1 MKLNGTRIVLEQ
13 IPSGI
18 PEENDFSLQKFEIM
32 EPRDGEFLAETIYLA
47 LDPYVRVTMVG
58 RHFFSTPKEGEV
70 PRGSTISRVI
80 KSKNEHFHEG
90 DLVVMES
97 GMQSHAVSN
106 GTDVHHVRTG
116 TAPITTALGILGMPG
131 FTAYSAL
138 LGPAK
143 LKEDDLVLVS
153 AASGAVGS
161 MVGQIASIKKARVI
175 GIAGGKEKCE
185 WAMNNASLDAC
196 IDRKKDDIDKKLS
209 ELTSDGFDIFF
220 DNTGGDIQS
229 IVLSKYL
236 ALNSRII
243 LSGMISQYNSDQP
256 PSGPNLGNICK
267 QRATI
272 FGFVVYDFEHMRE
285 SFIKDAVDWYE
296 NGLLNYTEDL
306 VFGIENT
313 PAHFIKLMKGE
324 NFGKTI
330 VQFIE
335 L

>member
-1 MKLNGTRIVLEQ
+1 VKLRGTKIVLNS
-13 IPSGI
+13 IPAGI
-18 PEENDFSLQKFEIM
+18 PKKDDFRLQEFEVS
-32 EPRDGEFLAETIYLA
+32 EPDDGQFLAETIYLA

-80 KSKNEHFHEG
+80 KSRNSSFNEG

-97 GMQSHAVSN
+97 GMQSHSISN
-106 GTDVHHVRTG
+106 GKDVHFAKTG
-116 TAPITTALGILGMPG
+116 SAPITTALGILGMPG

-161 MVGQIASIKKARVI
+161 MVGQIASIYNARVI
-175 GIAGGKEKCE
+175 GIAGGEEKCE
-185 WAMNNASLDAC
+185 WAINNASLDAC
-196 IDRKKDDIDKKLS
+196 IDRKKDDIDEKLS
-209 ELTSDGFDIFF
+209 DLSENGVDIFF
-220 DNTGGDIQS
+220 DNTGGDIQN
-229 IVLSKYL
+229 IVLSKHL
-236 ALNSRII
+236 ALNSRVI
-243 LSGMISQYNSDQP
+243 LSGMISQYNSDKP

-272 FGFVVYDFEHMRE
+272 YGFVVYDFEHMRE
-285 SFIKDAVDWYE
+285 SFVKDAVGWYE

-330 VQFIE
+330 VQFMD

>member
-1 MKLNGTRIVLEQ
+1 MKLRGTKIVLNS
-13 IPSGI
+13 IPAGI
-18 PEENDFSLQKFEIM
+18 PKKDDFRLQEFEVS
-32 EPRDGEFLAETIYLA
+32 EPDDGQFLAETIYLA

-80 KSKNEHFHEG
+80 KSRNSSFNEG

-97 GMQSHAVSN
+97 GMQSHSISN
-106 GTDVHHVRTG
+106 GKDVHFAKTG
-116 TAPITTALGILGMPG
+116 SAPITTALGILGMPG

-161 MVGQIASIKKARVI
+161 MVGQIASIYNARVI
-175 GIAGGKEKCE
+175 GIAGGEEKCE
-185 WAMNNASLDAC
+185 WAINNASLDAC
-196 IDRKKDDIDKKLS
+196 IDRKKDDIDEKLS
-209 ELTSDGFDIFF
+209 DLSENGVDIFF
-220 DNTGGDIQS
+220 DNTGGDIQN
-229 IVLSKYL
+229 IVLSKHL
-236 ALNSRII
+236 ALNSRVI
-243 LSGMISQYNSDQP
+243 LSGMISQYNSDKP

-272 FGFVVYDFEHMRE
+272 YGFVVYDFEHMRE
-285 SFIKDAVDWYE
+285 SFVKDAVGWYE

-330 VQFIE
+330 VQFMD

>member
-1 MKLNGTRIVLEQ
+1 MKSKGTQIILNS

-18 PEENDFSLQKFEIM
+18 PKQDDFRLQAYDLR
-32 EPRDGEFLAETIYLA
+32 EPDDGEFLAETIYLA

-58 RHFFSTPKEGEV
+58 RHFFATPKQGEV

-80 KSKNEHFHEG
+80 RSRNAEFNEG

-97 GMQSHAVSN
+97 GMQSHSISN
-106 GTDVHHVRTG
+106 GKDVHFVKTG
-116 TAPITTALGILGMPG
+116 SAPITTALGILGMPG

-161 MVGQIASIKKARVI
+161 MVGQIASIYNARVI
-175 GIAGGKEKCE
+175 GIAGGEEKCE
-185 WAMNNASLDAC
+185 WAMNNASLEAC
-196 IDRKKDDIDKKLS
+196 IDRKKDDIHEKLS
-209 ELTSDGFDIFF
+209 ELSKNGVDIFF
-220 DNTGGDIQS
+220 DNTGGDIQNV
-229 IVLSKYL
+229 VLSKHL
-236 ALNSRII
+236 AVNSRVI
-243 LSGMISQYNSDQP
+243 LSGMISQYNSDKP

-285 SFIKDAVDWYE
+285 SFEKDAVDWYE
-296 NGLLNYTEDL
+296 KGLLNYTEDL

-330 VQFIE
+330 VQFIDF
-335 L
+335 

>member
-1 MKLNGTRIVLEQ
+1 MKAKLITLKSIPEG
-13 IPSGI
+13 IPS
-18 PEENDFSLQKFEIM
+18 EKDFEIV
-32 EPRDGEFLAETIYLA
+32 ESAIPSPKEGEFLAETIYLA
-47 LDPYVRVTMVG
+47 LDPYIRVTMVG
-58 RHFFSTPKEGEV
+58 RHFFSTPGIGDV
-70 PRGSTISRVI
+70 PRGSTISRVVSSNN
-80 KSKNEHFHEG
+80 KTFKEG

-97 GMQSHAVSN
+97 GMQSHAISD
-106 GTDVHHVRTG
+106 GTDVHHVNTG
-116 TAPITTALGILGMPG
+116 SAPITTALGILGMPG

-161 MVGQIASIKKARVI
+161 MVGQIASIKKAKVI

-185 WAMNNASLDAC
+185 WAINNASLVAC
-196 IDRKKDDIDKKLS
+196 IDRKEDDIDQKLS
-209 ELTSDGFDIFF
+209 EFTTDGFDIFF
-220 DNTGGDIQS
+220 DNTGGDIQN
-229 IVLSKYL
+229 IVMSKYL

-272 FGFVVYDFEHMRE
+272 FGFVVFDFEHMRE
-285 SFIKDAVDWYE
+285 SFVEDAVTWYE
-296 NGLLNYTEDL
+296 KGLLNYSEDL
-306 VFGIENT
+306 VFGIEKT
-313 PAHFIKLMKGE
+313 PGHFIKLMKGE

-330 VQFIE
+330 VQFIDH
-335 L
+335 

>member
-1 MKLNGTRIVLEQ
+1 MKLKGTKIVLNS
-13 IPSGI
+13 IPAGI
-18 PEENDFSLQKFEIM
+18 PKKDDFRLQEFEVN
-32 EPRDGEFLAETIYLA
+32 EPDDGQFLAETIYLA

-80 KSKNEHFHEG
+80 KSRNSNFNEG

-97 GMQSHAVSN
+97 GMQSHSISD
-106 GTDVHHVRTG
+106 GKEVHFVKTG
-116 TAPITTALGILGMPG
+116 SAPVTTALGILGMPG

-143 LKEDDLVLVS
+143 LKKDDLVLVS

-161 MVGQIASIKKARVI
+161 MVGQIASIYNARVI
-175 GIAGGKEKCE
+175 GIAGGEEKCE

-196 IDRKKDDIDKKLS
+196 IDRKKDDIDQKLT
-209 ELTSDGFDIFF
+209 ELSQNGVDIFF
-220 DNTGGDIQS
+220 DNTGGDIQN
-229 IVLSKYL
+229 VVFSKHL
-236 ALNSRII
+236 AVNSRVI
-243 LSGMISQYNSDQP
+243 LSGMISQYNSDKP

-272 FGFVVYDFEHMRE
+272 YGFVVYDFEHMRE
-285 SFIKDAVDWYE
+285 SFLNDAVDWYE
-296 NGLLNYTEDL
+296 KGLLNYTEDL
-306 VFGIENT
+306 VFGIEKT

-330 VQFIE
+330 VQFMD

>member
-1 MKLNGTRIVLEQ
+1 MKSKAKKIILKNLPT
-13 IPSGI
+13 GI
-18 PEENDFSLQKFEIM
+18 PKISDFSIKEFDIA
-32 EPRDGEFLAETIYLA
+32 EPKNGEFQAETIYLA

-58 RHFFSTPKEGEV
+58 RHFFSTPKEGDV

-80 KSKNEHFHEG
+80 KSKNDRFNEG

-97 GMQSHAVSN
+97 GMQSHAISN
-106 GTDVHHVRTG
+106 GEGVHYVETG
-116 TAPITTALGILGMPG
+116 SAPITTALGILGMPG

-143 LKEDDLVLVS
+143 LKKDDLVLVS

-161 MVGQIASIKKARVI
+161 MVGQIASIHDARVI
-175 GIAGGKEKCE
+175 GIAGGEEKCK
-185 WAMNNASLDAC
+185 WAMDNASLDAC
-196 IDRKKDDIDKKLS
+196 IDRKKDNIDRKLS
-209 ELTSDGFDIFF
+209 ELSKNGVDIFF
-220 DNTGGDIQS
+220 DNTGGEIQN
-229 IVLSKYL
+229 IVLSKHL
-236 ALNSRII
+236 ALSSRVI
-243 LSGMISQYNSDQP
+243 LSGMISQYNSDKP

-285 SFIKDAVDWYE
+285 SFVKDAVDWYE
-296 NGLLNYTEDL
+296 KGLLNYTEDL
-306 VFGIENT
+306 VFGIEKT

-330 VQFIE
+330 VQFID

>member
-1 MKLNGTRIVLEQ
+1 MKAKLITLKSIPEG
-13 IPSGI
+13 IPS
-18 PEENDFSLQKFEIM
+18 EKDFEIV
-32 EPRDGEFLAETIYLA
+32 ESVIPSPKEGEFLAETIYLA
-47 LDPYVRVTMVG
+47 LDPYIRVTMVG
-58 RHFFSTPKEGEV
+58 RHFFSTPGIGDV
-70 PRGSTISRVI
+70 PRGSTISRVVSSNN
-80 KSKNEHFHEG
+80 KTFKEG

-97 GMQSHAVSN
+97 GMQSHAISD
-106 GTDVHHVRTG
+106 GTDVHHVNTG
-116 TAPITTALGILGMPG
+116 SAPITTALGILGMPG

-161 MVGQIASIKKARVI
+161 MVGQIASIKKAKVI

-185 WAMNNASLDAC
+185 WAINNASLDAC
-196 IDRKKDDIDKKLS
+196 IDRKKDDIDQKLS
-209 ELTSDGFDIFF
+209 ELTTDGVDIFF
-220 DNTGGDIQS
+220 DNTGGDIQR
-229 IVLSKYL
+229 IVLSKHL

-243 LSGMISQYNSDQP
+243 LSGMISQYNSDLP

-285 SFIKDAVDWYE
+285 SFVKDAIAWYE
-296 NGLLNYTEDL
+296 KGLLNYSEDL
-306 VFGIENT
+306 VFGVEKT
-313 PAHFIKLMKGE
+313 PGHFIKLMKGE

-330 VQFIE
+330 VQFID

>member
-1 MKLNGTRIVLEQ
+1 M
-13 IPSGI
+13 
-18 PEENDFSLQKFEIM
+18 
-32 EPRDGEFLAETIYLA
+32 
-47 LDPYVRVTMVG
+47 
-58 RHFFSTPKEGEV
+58 

-80 KSKNEHFHEG
+80 KSRNSSFNEG

-97 GMQSHAVSN
+97 GMQSHSISD
-106 GTDVHHVRTG
+106 GKDVQFVKTG
-116 TAPITTALGILGMPG
+116 TAPVTTALGILGMPG

-161 MVGQIASIKKARVI
+161 MVGQIASIYNARVI
-175 GIAGGKEKCE
+175 GIAGGEEKCE
-185 WAMNNASLDAC
+185 WAINNASLHAC
-196 IDRKKDDIDKKLS
+196 IDRKKDDIDEKLS
-209 ELTSDGFDIFF
+209 DLSENGVDIFF
-220 DNTGGDIQS
+220 YNTGGDIQN
-229 IVLSKYL
+229 IVLSKHL
-236 ALNSRII
+236 ALNSRVI
-243 LSGMISQYNSDQP
+243 LSGMISQYNSDKP

-272 FGFVVYDFEHMRE
+272 YGFVVYDFEHMRE
-285 SFIKDAVDWYE
+285 SFVKDAVDWYE
-296 NGLLNYTEDL
+296 KGLLNYTEDL
-306 VFGIENT
+306 VFGIEKT

-330 VQFIE
+330 VQFID

>member
-1 MKLNGTRIVLEQ
+1 MKAKLITLKSIPEG
-13 IPSGI
+13 IPS
-18 PEENDFSLQKFEIM
+18 EKDFEIV
-32 EPRDGEFLAETIYLA
+32 ESVIPSPKEGEFLAETIYLA
-47 LDPYVRVTMVG
+47 LDPYIRVTMVG
-58 RHFFSTPKEGEV
+58 RHFFATPGIGDV
-70 PRGSTISRVI
+70 PRGSTISRVVSSNN
-80 KSKNEHFHEG
+80 KTFKEG

-97 GMQSHAVSN
+97 GMQSHAISD
-106 GTDVHHVRTG
+106 GTDVHHVNTG
-116 TAPITTALGILGMPG
+116 SAPITTALGILGMPG

-161 MVGQIASIKKARVI
+161 MVGQIASIKKAKVI

-185 WAMNNASLDAC
+185 WAINNASLVAC
-196 IDRKKDDIDKKLS
+196 IDRKEDDIDQKLS
-209 ELTSDGFDIFF
+209 ELTTDGIDIFF
-220 DNTGGDIQS
+220 DNTGGDIQN
-229 IVLSKYL
+229 IVMSKYL

-272 FGFVVYDFEHMRE
+272 FGFVVFDFEHMRK
-285 SFIKDAVDWYE
+285 SFVEDAVTWYE
-296 NGLLNYTEDL
+296 KGLLNYSEDL
-306 VFGIENT
+306 VFGIEKT
-313 PAHFIKLMKGE
+313 PGHFIKLMKGE

-330 VQFIE
+330 VQFIDH
-335 L
+335 

>member
-1 MKLNGTRIVLEQ
+1 MKLKGTRIVLNA
-13 IPSGI
+13 IPNGI
-18 PEENDFSLQKFEIM
+18 PKIDDFSLQEFEVS
-32 EPRDGEFLAETIYLA
+32 EPDDGQFLAETIYLA

-80 KSKNEHFHEG
+80 KSRNEHFNEG
-90 DLVVMES
+90 DLIVMES
-97 GMQSHAVSN
+97 GMQSHSISD
-106 GTDVHHVRTG
+106 GKGVHFVKTG
-116 TAPITTALGILGMPG
+116 SAPVTTALGILGMPG

-161 MVGQIASIKKARVI
+161 MVGQIGSIYKARVI
-175 GIAGGKEKCE
+175 GIAGGEEKCE

-196 IDRKKDDIDKKLS
+196 IDRKNDNIEQRLS
-209 ELTSDGFDIFF
+209 ELSQSGIDIFF
-220 DNTGGDIQS
+220 DNTGGDIQN
-229 IVLSKYL
+229 IVLSKFL
-236 ALNSRII
+236 ALNSRVI
-243 LSGMISQYNSDQP
+243 LSGMISQYNSDKP

-330 VQFIE
+330 VQFIDF
-335 L
+335 

>member
-1 MKLNGTRIVLEQ
+1 MKAKLITLKSIPEG
-13 IPSGI
+13 IPS
-18 PEENDFSLQKFEIM
+18 EKDFEIV
-32 EPRDGEFLAETIYLA
+32 ESVIPSPKEGEFLAETIYLA
-47 LDPYVRVTMVG
+47 LDPYIRVTMVG
-58 RHFFSTPKEGEV
+58 RHFFSTPGIGDV
-70 PRGSTISRVI
+70 PRGSTISRVVSSNN
-80 KSKNEHFHEG
+80 KTFKEG

-97 GMQSHAVSN
+97 GMQSHAISD
-106 GTDVHHVRTG
+106 GTDVHHVNTG
-116 TAPITTALGILGMPG
+116 SAPITTALGILGMPG

-161 MVGQIASIKKARVI
+161 MVGQIASIKKAKVI

-185 WAMNNASLDAC
+185 WAINNASLDAC
-196 IDRKKDDIDKKLS
+196 IDRKEDDIDQKLS
-209 ELTSDGFDIFF
+209 ELTTDGIDIFF
-220 DNTGGDIQS
+220 DNTGGDIQN
-229 IVLSKYL
+229 IVMSKYL

-272 FGFVVYDFEHMRE
+272 FGFVVFDFEHMRK
-285 SFIKDAVDWYE
+285 SFVEDAVTWYE
-296 NGLLNYTEDL
+296 KGLLNYSEDL
-306 VFGIENT
+306 VFGIEKT
-313 PAHFIKLMKGE
+313 PGHFIKLMKGE

-330 VQFIE
+330 VQFID